1 MKPMHCAIVGGNGA
15 VGRLFAG
22 VLHESGAKVT
32 AVDRDAAPH
41 PGVPDSAAYACA
53 DATAGSLQLSRALA
67 GVSTVVLAVPEAVAI
82 DALPHVLACLR
93 PGALVADT
101 LSVKTPYAAAAT
113 GPATAAGVELLSLNP
128 MFAPDLGLAGR
139 TVLAVEVASGPR
151 SDALLTMLRSRGG
164 RVVLLGDAAAH
175 DRLTAALQAAPH
187 AALIGLG
194 LALEQL
200 GGDLD
205 TLLATA
211 PPPLQTLLALVARIA
226 SGAPE
231 TYADIQRANPFA
243 AEARAALA
251 GGLARLDEAAGAED
265 TAGLHGLLAEIGD
278 LLGDER
284 ERLADRATGLFH
296 ALTLMR

>member
-1 MKPMHCAIVGGNGA
+1 MRPMHCAIVGGNGA

-41 PGVPDSAAYACA
+41 PGLPASAAYACT

-67 GVSTVVLAVPEAVAI
+67 GANAVVLAVPEAVAL

-101 LSVKTPYAAAAT
+101 LSVKSPYVAAAI
-113 GPATAAGVELLSLNP
+113 GPAAAAGVELLSLNP

-139 TVLAVEVASGPR
+139 TVLAVEVAGGPR
-151 SDALLTMLRSRGG
+151 SDALLAVLRSHGG
-164 RVVLLGDAAAH
+164 SVVALGDAAAH
-175 DRLTAALQAAPH
+175 DRLTAALQVAPH

-194 LALEQL
+194 LALEHL

-205 TLLATA
+205 TLLAAA
-211 PPPLQTLLALVARIA
+211 PPPLQALLALVARVA

-251 GGLARLDEAAGAED
+251 GGLAWLDEAAGAED
-265 TAGLHGLLAEIGD
+265 AAELHALLGRVGGM
-278 LLGDER
+278 LGDER
-284 ERLADRATGLFH
+284 ERLAARSTGLFH